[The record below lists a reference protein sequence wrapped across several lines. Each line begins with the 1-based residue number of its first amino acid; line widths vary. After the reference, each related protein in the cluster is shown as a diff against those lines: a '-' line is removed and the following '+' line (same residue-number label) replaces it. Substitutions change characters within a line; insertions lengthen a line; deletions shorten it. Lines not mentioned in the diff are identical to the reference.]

1 MSFTRH
7 AFLRCLRCLISSAGL
22 EGQVHFHWLVDDKT
36 EYRARLLSSNQP
48 SRTLRRD
55 ELAGCGVLPP
65 PLPPLRIF
73 LVPGTEIE
81 TLPVQG
87 PRASFNHCQI
97 RSNSA
102 RFAQVWPNS
111 AKIAGQIGQIR
122 GQHIGAAFHR
132 APHSGEIPAIV
143 VDRATLCEQY
153 IIRLSLDDCPAQ
165 T

>member
-102 RFAQVWPNS
+102 RFLNYENICGNFWTAHRLP
-111 AKIAGQIGQIR
+111 
-122 GQHIGAAFHR
+122 AAIYDLLQFQQNY
-132 APHSGEIPAIV
+132 A
-143 VDRATLCEQY
+143 
-153 IIRLSLDDCPAQ
+153 
-165 T
+165 